1 MASIVRSG
9 NSRVRTQTAAREPL
23 ITANDT
29 LIMEKENREYL
40 GVEGYALMGA
50 AFEVHSELNGGLSED
65 EARPRVD
72 GKSERFA
79 RN

>member
-1 MASIVRSG
+1 
-9 NSRVRTQTAAREPL
+9 
-23 ITANDT
+23 
-29 LIMEKENREYL
+29 MEKENREYL